1 LYHGQ
6 NDEFI
11 PVSLSQKYY
20 ADFQTKGVSTDKMKL
35 VIVPAV
41 DHPTGVI
48 PVGLQT
54 IMWFLE
60 VKK

>member
-1 LYHGQ
+1 
-6 NDEFI
+6 
-11 PVSLSQKYY
+11 
-20 ADFQTKGVSTDKMKL
+20 MKL